1 MLPFYQFH
9 IWTTA
14 WVSLSLTCVDHN
26 LVPLG
31 PYNFGISLKCRN
43 TEVALI
49 FSFSV
54 EHPVFFIWGHG
65 GWEEGFGYHSS
76 IKVVA
81 LFWLWYTHRHL
92 PPHCN
97 LICWHFTPVNPAG
110 LFTAA
115 SSDTLASPLS
125 PSLDCLLVGS
135 ARTRTLCTTAHP
147 FQILIFL
154 LIGLLQRHFLN
165 VKVNKIRDQY
175 RTVLVSSKGIPVSG
189 KRLLSYNVS
198 RSTNYYN
205 GFRRPFENTH

>member
-1 MLPFYQFH
+1 M
-9 IWTTA
+9 WTITL
-14 WVSLSLTCVDHN
+14 SLSVCIILAF
-26 LVPLG
+26 PW
-31 PYNFGISLKCRN
+31 S

-54 EHPVFFIWGHG
+54 EHPVFFIGTEG
-65 GWEEGFGYHSS
+65 GKRVLDIILQSKLWLYFGCDT
-76 IKVVA
+76 
-81 LFWLWYTHRHL
+81 LWHL
-92 PPHCN
+92 PPHCS

-110 LFTAA
+110 LVTAA

-135 ARTRTLCTTAHP
+135 ARTRILRTTAHP

-189 KRLLSYNVS
+189 KWLLSYSVS
-198 RSTNYYN
+198 RSTNYYS
-205 GFRRPFENTH
+205 GFRRPFKNTH